1 MHLLRFK
8 CKVTGRTFQE
18 ITTKTLGCNECAFQ
32 CSKTELEGLDVCAAL
47 GAHCLN
53 VKCIPRQTAFVEVK
67 E

>member
-18 ITTKTLGCNECAFQ
+18 EKARGDKCSACALQGSEAELGDSEV
-32 CSKTELEGLDVCAAL
+32 EDAL
-47 GAHCLN
+47 YNHCLN
-53 VKCIPRQTAFVEVK
+53 VRCIQRRTIFVEVK